1 MKWSKVWGRVIQ
13 GVGVAAVVGSQSPR
27 FGVPVDFGSGVP
39 QQVVQWSAAAVAI
52 LGSVGQLSGNE
63 KAQKTNSDGTPE
75 TEPYVPPA
83 KGA

>member
-13 GVGVAAVVGSQSPR
+13 GVGVAAVIGSQLPR
-27 FGVPVDFGSGVP
+27 FGVPVDFGSGAP
-39 QQVVQWSAAAVAI
+39 HDVVQWSAAAVAI
-52 LGSVGQLSGNE
+52 LGSVTQLLGNE

-75 TEPYVPPA
+75 TQPYIPPV